1 MILDVL
7 VLEFFGVGD
16 GEFEIVLF
24 NGFVVV
30 VLFSVL
36 ERKEKILCYYI
47 LRNEKKYYFVFYVY
61 CKN

>member
-16 GEFEIVLF
+16 GEVEIVLF

-36 ERKEKILCYYI
+36 ERKEKNIMLLYF
-47 LRNEKKYYFVFYVY
+47 KKYYFVIYVY